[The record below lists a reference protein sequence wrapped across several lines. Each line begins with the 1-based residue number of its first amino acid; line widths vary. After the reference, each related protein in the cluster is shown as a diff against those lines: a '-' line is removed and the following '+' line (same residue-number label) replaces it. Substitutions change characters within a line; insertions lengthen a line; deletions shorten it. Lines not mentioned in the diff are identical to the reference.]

1 MFNNQCLI
9 PIWQKT
15 EISSV
20 FVRANADIIAN
31 NRDDLNQCC
40 NDQLKK
46 KMLETLWLTK
56 YNARLTPSDHS
67 TWTHIQFKNKH
78 DLTMFMLK
86 WG

>member
-1 MFNNQCLI
+1 MFNDLCVI
-9 PIWQKT
+9 PIQQNAK
-15 EISSV
+15 ISSV
-20 FVRANADIIAN
+20 FIRANADIIAN
-31 NRDDLNQCC
+31 NRDNLTLCS

-46 KMLETLWLTK
+46 KMLETLWLTQ

-78 DLTMFMLK
+78 DMTMFMLK